1 MPRIFVNRY
10 YSIDTHAKT
19 TELHVFADS
28 SNQEYG
34 RVVCLCSKLINDV
47 KVSFVFRKL
56 RLVPIKEK
64 SLTIPKLELQVTLI
78 AAQIKEKM
86 VKEANVKVSKL
97 YFWSD
102 SKTVFKFIRNE
113 NTRFP
118 IYVMHRIND
127 IGSSR
132 DISDWHLVPQK
143 VYIFDNCTLPTTFE
157 NIAKV
162 KQYLNNPPFLYESL
176 QSVLQCDNVK
186 EEYKDQI

>member
-78 AAQIKEKM
+78 AAQIRRRWSKKQM
-86 VKEANVKVSKL
+86 LKLAN
-97 YFWSD
+97 
-102 SKTVFKFIRNE
+102 
-113 NTRFP
+113 
-118 IYVMHRIND
+118 
-127 IGSSR
+127 
-132 DISDWHLVPQK
+132 
-143 VYIFDNCTLPTTFE
+143 YIFGVIQRQFSNL
-157 NIAKV
+157 
-162 KQYLNNPPFLYESL
+162 
-176 QSVLQCDNVK
+176 
-186 EEYKDQI
+186 